1 MLCFHYHECYH
12 DEEDADLIQAK
23 RCSCWSKV
31 DRDSRRSI
39 VAVMAVVSLTVV
51 ALVRYAAMEMNVDH
65 GSALVHFLAMWFV
78 EEMQKVMCE

>member
-1 MLCFHYHECYH
+1 
-12 DEEDADLIQAK
+12 
-23 RCSCWSKV
+23 
-31 DRDSRRSI
+31 
-39 VAVMAVVSLTVV
+39 MAVVSLTVV